1 MKREITFYNQIDY
14 PFEAYQ
20 VLCWL
25 GDSDD
30 GVRFEE
36 FKNAIFRKF
45 GLDSEH
51 VKNCMALV
59 SDVLQQ
65 AEQKFADR
73 MEDIEELFGKI
84 ENQMIPA
91 DLVMGW
97 TYMMTPDL
105 RIYEDSTGI
114 KQDYERMTPAERDAC
129 FFKEL
134 VQEMEEKEFDR
145 LVGCGMRG
153 VNVSD
158 AERIRNIFSYIQDMD
173 IKQESKL
180 RIQELYLKREEY
192 HDRITAFVDDVILFL
207 KQFEDRMLE
216 LSVEWGDYWKAVIN
230 AGEFFGKLESVVE
243 LEDHMLADGFCV
255 MPSIFQCAAMWM
267 VVNGGLIPKEQ
278 PYMTTCRIGVMLM
291 GDFDWNTQAKEEY
304 VLDEAVPIFK
314 VLGDKSKAEILL
326 YIKDRPAYGSE
337 IAKQFSLTT
346 ATVSHHMNKLLQL
359 RLIQAELRDGRVY
372 YQARKEVLQELFEN
386 ARKLFE

>member
-326 YIKDRPAYGSE
+326 YIKDRPAYGIE

>member
-145 LVGCGMRG
+145 PFYSPMYAC
-153 VNVSD
+153 N
-158 AERIRNIFSYIQDMD
+158 
-173 IKQESKL
+173 
-180 RIQELYLKREEY
+180 
-192 HDRITAFVDDVILFL
+192 DVITIPLRF
-207 KQFEDRMLE
+207 R
-216 LSVEWGDYWKAVIN
+216 DY
-230 AGEFFGKLESVVE
+230 L
-243 LEDHMLADGFCV
+243 
-255 MPSIFQCAAMWM
+255 
-267 VVNGGLIPKEQ
+267 LID
-278 PYMTTCRIGVMLM
+278 CWV
-291 GDFDWNTQAKEEY
+291 
-304 VLDEAVPIFK
+304 
-314 VLGDKSKAEILL
+314 
-326 YIKDRPAYGSE
+326 
-337 IAKQFSLTT
+337 
-346 ATVSHHMNKLLQL
+346 
-359 RLIQAELRDGRVY
+359 
-372 YQARKEVLQELFEN
+372 
-386 ARKLFE
+386 

>member
-192 HDRITAFVDDVILFL
+192 HDRITVFVDDVILFL

-216 LSVEWGDYWKAVIN
+216 LSVEWGDYWKAVID
-230 AGEFFGKLESVVE
+230 AGEFFGKIESVVE

-326 YIKDRPAYGSE
+326 YIKDRPAYGIE

-359 RLIQAELRDGRVY
+359 RLVQAELRDGRVY